1 MRSYI
6 QIIKT
11 TVREY
16 AAYRFNFLLWRFRM
30 LLNTALIFFLWFS
43 IYEGRSLFGSVNKAE
58 MLSYILF
65 SSFLSAFVM
74 GTRTPEIA
82 SDINNGSIINM
93 LLRPISFFGFY
104 FAKDLGDKLVNVSFS
119 FVEILFLAYAFH
131 APLLVPQP
139 SLLFFYF
146 LICGVIISFY
156 INMLLSFIGFWT
168 TEVWAPRFLFTM
180 LVFFVSGT
188 YFPLNLLPTTIYQLL
203 LLTPFP
209 YLYFIPTNLF
219 IHKPDNFLVPQMV
232 GALVWTV
239 ALHFIARFVW
249 RTGNKNFS
257 FWGR

>member
-1 MRSYI
+1 MRSYL
-6 QIIKT
+6 QIIT
-11 TVREY
+11 TTIREY
-16 AAYRFNFLLWRFRM
+16 AAYRFNFVLWRFRM

-65 SSFLSAFVM
+65 SSFISAFVM

-104 FAKDLGDKLVNVSFS
+104 FAKDLGDKLVNVFFS
-119 FVEILFLAYAFH
+119 FIEIVFLAYAFQ
-131 APLLVPQP
+131 APLLNPNL
-139 SLLFFYF
+139 SLLFIYF
-146 LICGVIISFY
+146 LACGVIISFY

-209 YLYFIPTNLF
+209 YLYFMPTHLL
-219 IHKPDNFLVPQMV
+219 IHKPGNYLLMQII
-232 GALVWTV
+232 GALVWAI
-239 ALHFIARFVW
+239 ALHVIAHAVW
-249 RTGNKNFS
+249 KVGNKNFS